1 MNVQRIAPSDS
12 LRAAILTDGRPLRRI
27 AMQAKLPASSI
38 TRFIRRERGLSS
50 RAFDRVAG
58 VVNWELRPAA
68 RSA

>member
-27 AMQAKLPASSI
+27 AMQANLPASSI

-58 VVNWELRPAA
+58 VVNWELRPVA